1 MQLSAV
7 VLTVATILSTARG
20 YGNDMEARWKEY
32 LAFPNITSIETPLTT
47 GSERYLN
54 VRYNGEASIK
64 TFIINADLTLDGLVL
79 PESIVKFSLNR
90 VQLASIPSGFKW
102 PKSLETIDLSSNS
115 LTAFPTG
122 AALPQGLKSL
132 SLSSNKLSTC
142 ISGLPSSLTD
152 LDVSNNKLT
161 SVLQFQWPSSLAKLS
176 LSGNPLKALSKG
188 QKWPAKLVEL
198 HLDSTQLKTVP
209 SMLPDCLEELTL
221 ESNQI
226 ASFPMVLPKSLR
238 SLYDQ
243 CCRFMLKL
251 SGRSLSN
258 NQIAALPRALDKF
271 SSLSVLQ
278 LEKNSIS
285 SIPENVALPQGFRML
300 FLSNN
305 KLTKLPSSTE
315 WLTKIESTLILDR
328 NQLSFLPNGATFP
341 PETSCA
347 QNKITVLVNITLP
360 ARFNVDGNPLTKV
373 AHVTIPQACIL
384 QTGAVTLKELTLDQ
398 DSFDNL
404 QTMMNGYSFTNL
416 QWSVDKNSVS
426 SACQAQ
432 NGHLKAINDIQV
444 CVVGGY

>member
-1 MQLSAV
+1 MQLSAL
-7 VLTVATILSTARG
+7 VLTVASILSTARG
-20 YGNDMEARWKEY
+20 YGNDTEARWKEY

-54 VRYNGEASIK
+54 VRYNGEASIQ
-64 TFIINADLTLDGLVL
+64 TFTISADLTLDGLIL
-79 PESIVKFSLNR
+79 PEHCQVFPQSRSISVHPKRIQVAQVAGNIRSLLQQFDSFPDWNSIAPR
-90 VQLASIPSGFKW
+90 TQVIVRSSTDCQLE
-102 PKSLETIDLSSNS
+102 SLSR
-115 LTAFPTG
+115 
-122 AALPQGLKSL
+122 

-152 LDVSNNKLT
+152 LDLSNNKLT
-161 SVLQFQWPSSLAKLS
+161 SLVQFQWPSSLAKLS
-176 LSGNPLKALSKG
+176 LSGNPLKTLSKG
-188 QKWPAKLVEL
+188 QKWPTKLVEL

-209 SMLPDCLEELTL
+209 STLPDCLEELTL
-221 ESNQI
+221 DSNQI
-226 ASFPMVLPKSLR
+226 ASFPTVLPKSLR
-238 SLYDQ
+238 SL
-243 CCRFMLKL
+243 
-251 SGRSLSN
+251 SLSS
-258 NQIAALPRALDKF
+258 NQITALPRALDKF

-328 NQLSFLPNGATFP
+328 NQLVSLPNGATFP

-347 QNKITVLVNITLP
+347 QNKITALVNISLP
-360 ARFNVDGNPLTKV
+360 AHFNVDGNPLTKV
-373 AHVTIPQACIL
+373 AHVTIPRDCIL
-384 QTGAVTLKELTLDQ
+384 QTGAVTLNELTVDQ

-404 QTMMNGYSFTNL
+404 QTMMNGYSFMNL
-416 QWSVDKNSVS
+416 QWSVDKTSVS
-426 SACQAQ
+426 AACQAQ
-432 NGHLKAINDIQV
+432 NGHLKAVNDIQV

>member
-1 MQLSAV
+1 MQLSAL
-7 VLTVATILSTARG
+7 VLTVASILSTARG
-20 YGNDMEARWKEY
+20 YGNDTEARWKEY

-54 VRYNGEASIK
+54 VRYNGEASIQ
-64 TFIINADLTLDGLVL
+64 TFTISADLTLDGLVL

-102 PKSLETIDLSSNS
+102 PKSLETLDLSSNS

-122 AALPQGLKSL
+122 TALPQGLKSL

-152 LDVSNNKLT
+152 LDLSNNKLT
-161 SVLQFQWPSSLAKLS
+161 SLVQFQWPSSLAKLS
-176 LSGNPLKALSKG
+176 LSGNPLKTLSKG
-188 QKWPAKLVEL
+188 QKWPTKLVEL

-209 SMLPDCLEELTL
+209 STLPDCLEELTL
-221 ESNQI
+221 DFNQI
-226 ASFPMVLPKSLR
+226 ASFPTVLPKSLR
-238 SLYDQ
+238 SL
-243 CCRFMLKL
+243 
-251 SGRSLSN
+251 SLSS
-258 NQIAALPRALDKF
+258 NQITALPRALDKF

-328 NQLSFLPNGATFP
+328 NQLVSLPNGATFP

-347 QNKITVLVNITLP
+347 QNKITALVNISLP
-360 ARFNVDGNPLTKV
+360 AHFNVDGNPLTKV
-373 AHVTIPQACIL
+373 AHVTIPRDCIL
-384 QTGAVTLKELTLDQ
+384 QTGAVTLNELTVDQ

-404 QTMMNGYSFTNL
+404 QTMMNGYSFMNL
-416 QWSVDKNSVS
+416 QWSVDKTSVS
-426 SACQAQ
+426 AACQAQ
-432 NGHLKAINDIQV
+432 NGHLKAVNDIQV